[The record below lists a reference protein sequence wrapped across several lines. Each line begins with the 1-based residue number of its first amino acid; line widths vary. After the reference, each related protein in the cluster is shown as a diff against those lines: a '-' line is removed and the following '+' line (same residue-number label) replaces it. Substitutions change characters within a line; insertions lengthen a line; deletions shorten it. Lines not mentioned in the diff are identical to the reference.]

1 MPIDLTLRVA
11 GVDLDDI
18 GTQEALGKFPDMVW
32 EKIGDVTR
40 ATIFVE
46 AESAVAE
53 TVEVARKLAAIP
65 GLRVLGVDRDFVATS
80 DIAIR
85 ANVSREAAR
94 KWTAHADFPQ
104 ASGQVGGD
112 SCKIWPWNEVAAWLR
127 EHRGIQF
134 DEVLPS
140 TALITQIDN
149 CLMRNPDSTSVTW
162 HQVGTVA
169 ESRASTRQRAP
180 VLSTQFK
187 SVAVGGDSQ
196 AAEALEIGSSQ
207 VAAHA

>member
-1 MPIDLTLRVA
+1 MPMDVTLRVT
-11 GVDLDDI
+11 GVDLDDTE
-18 GTQEALGKFPDMVW
+18 TQEVLSNFPDIVW
-32 EKIGDVTR
+32 EEIGDVTR

-46 AESAVAE
+46 AESAVAD
-53 TVEVARKLAAIP
+53 TVDVARKLTAIP

-80 DIAIR
+80 DIAVR

-112 SCKIWPWNEVAAWLR
+112 GCKIWPWNEVAAWLQ
-127 EHRGIQF
+127 EHRGINF
-134 DEVLPS
+134 DEALPS

-162 HQVGTVA
+162 HQVGTST
-169 ESRASTRQRAP
+169 EPRASTQQRAP
-180 VLSTQFK
+180 VLSSRFK
-187 SVAVGGDSQ
+187 TVAVGGDSQ
-196 AAEALEIGSSQ
+196 AAETLGVGSSQ